1 MIQIALYRMITICID
16 TNSLYERLMEQ
27 ISVSCAYLVTAAVT
41 VQMSEG
47 PPLAD
52 VVSPA
57 LCHKYHSE
65 QAAPAG
71 K

>member
-1 MIQIALYRMITICID
+1 MWGWEGKLNYA
-16 TNSLYERLMEQ
+16 SLMF
-27 ISVSCAYLVTAAVT
+27 VAAVT
-41 VQMSEG
+41 VQVSEG

-52 VVSPA
+52 VVTSSV
-57 LCHKYHSE
+57 CHEHHSE